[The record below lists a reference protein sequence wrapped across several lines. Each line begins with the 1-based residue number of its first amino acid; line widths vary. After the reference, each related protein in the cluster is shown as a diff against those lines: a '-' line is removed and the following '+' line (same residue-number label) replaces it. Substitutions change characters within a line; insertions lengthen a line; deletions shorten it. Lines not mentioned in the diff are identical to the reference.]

1 MRYVLLILVMVSLA
15 FAPASATEPCSA
27 EMEMSVSGQNDEI
40 ILAAPDMHCCQ
51 MPGEM
56 PDDCAAECAI
66 ACISILTGIS
76 TPSGAYE
83 FEAASLLH
91 GVSASSAWLTHGVA
105 FEPPPPR
112 I

>member
-40 ILAAPDMHCCQ
+40 ILAAPDMDCCQ

-66 ACISILTGIS
+66 ACISILTGIP
-76 TPSGAYE
+76 TPSGASE

-91 GVSASSAWLTHGVA
+91 RTPTSIIRVNHSLA

>member
-1 MRYVLLILVMVSLA
+1 MRYVLLILVMVSMA
-15 FAPASATEPCSA
+15 FAPATAAEHCSA
-27 EMEMSVSGQNDEI
+27 DMEMSVSGQSDEI
-40 ILAAPDMHCCQ
+40 ILAAPDMDCCE
-51 MPGEM
+51 MLGEM
-56 PDDCAAECAI
+56 PDGCAAQCAV

-83 FEAASLLH
+83 FETASLLH
-91 GVSASSAWLTHGVA
+91 DASASSAWFTHSVA